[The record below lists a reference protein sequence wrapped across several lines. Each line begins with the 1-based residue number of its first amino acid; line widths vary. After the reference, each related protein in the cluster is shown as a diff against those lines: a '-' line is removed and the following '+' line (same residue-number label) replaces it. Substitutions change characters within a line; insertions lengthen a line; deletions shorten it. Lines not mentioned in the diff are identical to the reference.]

1 MWCCICM
8 GKTNA
13 KYVFSK
19 NPCVF
24 RILNNFFKKTWTKT
38 QSLLEVFI
46 TKHCFLQYI
55 CCVHRKHE
63 NTAASG
69 WKYTFLRVYI
79 GKNEARNARGR
90 GVGALLLLLL
100 FLVKYVR
107 SKTSKNTVFCAI
119 VVLVKEKTL
128 VFTTFWQRQG
138 RKLSKNI
145 ATYRFFSERVENT
158 VFCDVFSARGFR
170 CTANTTVFF
179 MFSRP
184 VLKANQPKTVV
195 FTVFWQDN
203 TQKKTMFWNNF

>member
-19 NPCVF
+19 NPCIF

-46 TKHCFLQYI
+46 TKLCFLQYI

-79 GKNEARNARGR
+79 GKNETRNARGR

-100 FLVKYVR
+100 LWCGIERCQMFFWHSSFKKRHLKVYVYIPEER
-107 SKTSKNTVFCAI
+107 EHKNRDLNIFQPWFSSQKLGEYIQYFTMRTMWPRNSVSWSHPFWLHVAVFAQS
-119 VVLVKEKTL
+119 L
-128 VFTTFWQRQG
+128 
-138 RKLSKNI
+138 
-145 ATYRFFSERVENT
+145 
-158 VFCDVFSARGFR
+158 
-170 CTANTTVFF
+170 
-179 MFSRP
+179 
-184 VLKANQPKTVV
+184 
-195 FTVFWQDN
+195 
-203 TQKKTMFWNNF
+203 

>member
-24 RILNNFFKKTWTKT
+24 RILNNFVKKTWTKT

-69 WKYTFLRVYI
+69 WKYTFLRVNI

-100 FLVKYVR
+100 LLLLLVFLV
-107 SKTSKNTVFCAI
+107 TN
-119 VVLVKEKTL
+119 
-128 VFTTFWQRQG
+128 
-138 RKLSKNI
+138 KLTI
-145 ATYRFFSERVENT
+145 F
-158 VFCDVFSARGFR
+158 RG
-170 CTANTTVFF
+170 
-179 MFSRP
+179 
-184 VLKANQPKTVV
+184 KANLLFIHRITRLT
-195 FTVFWQDN
+195 FASELNDN
-203 TQKKTMFWNNF
+203 YLYIRINHLSVNKNQEPMD